1 MNDPATHCVMA
12 NFSDAER
19 LRVIRA
25 VILANVPLKAAFVM
39 ISRAA
44 LEGIKKS
51 RE

>member
-1 MNDPATHCVMA
+1 MDDPAMHNVMTT
-12 NFSDAER
+12 FSDAER

-25 VILANVPLKAAFVM
+25 VILADLPLKTAFIM